1 MCKRLP
7 EIEAKESTEVVKR
20 HENAHKT
27 GTDRAIHDGHQRWW
41 GEGRSASAN
50 PIHQRGRPAARRNA
64 NAPLGARSR
73 ARAST
78 PRAVP
83 PTPAGSCSERS
94 RWCRDRLQRV
104 ETGVSSA
111 RLILRPHV
119 PQSEAIQPHGLGLGG
134 VLCGRFVLRTLSPVT
149 ADRSLGRPWQCA
161 ESACAC
167 EQAKTALRE
176 SFFLPRQ

>member
-1 MCKRLP
+1 MMAPALKGR
-7 EIEAKESTEVVKR
+7 
-20 HENAHKT
+20 
-27 GTDRAIHDGHQRWW
+27 
-41 GEGRSASAN
+41 EGRSVSAN

-78 PRAVP
+78 PRTVP

-94 RWCRDRLQRV
+94 RGCRDRLQRG

-111 RLILRPHV
+111 RLILRPHASH
-119 PQSEAIQPHGLGLGG
+119 SEAIQPHGLGLGG

-149 ADRSLGRPWQCA
+149 VTEVWVGRG
-161 ESACAC
+161 SV
-167 EQAKTALRE
+167 LRARARASKQE
-176 SFFLPRQ
+176 AVPRKGFLPAVGTARRTSAPSGWPRRTRLPAW